1 MTNREFAFN
10 YAGDEF
16 MLYGDIVI
24 LVGYD
29 SEDTS
34 QVIVSPTEEY
44 RGIPWYWEFLDSTDV
59 ITYTTDIGRYQYV
72 DLNKLIPIHK
82 EKPRPIHKEKPQ
94 AIAKVKPMTPGE
106 CIAYYEGQQGM
117 NYSVINGCVSALYKG
132 QGGALKLVSWG
143 DSINNVNEKVWG
155 KKSQ

>member
-1 MTNREFAFN
+1 MTNKEFAFN

-29 SEDTS
+29 IEDPS
-34 QVIVSPTEEY
+34 QVIVSPTEEHG
-44 RGIPWYWEFLDSTDV
+44 GIPWYWEFLDSTDV
-59 ITYTTDIGRYQYV
+59 ITYKTDIRRYQYA
-72 DLNKLIPIHK
+72 DLNELIPIHK
-82 EKPRPIHKEKPQ
+82 EKPTSRNKP
-94 AIAKVKPMTPGE
+94 KTPGE

-117 NYSVINGCVSALYKG
+117 NYSVINGSVSAMYKR
-132 QGGALKLVSWG
+132 QGNALKLVSWG
-143 DSINNVNEKVWG
+143 DGVNNVNEKVWG

>member
-1 MTNREFAFN
+1 MTNKEFAFN

-44 RGIPWYWEFLDSTDV
+44 GGIPWYREFLDSTDV
-59 ITYTTDIGRYQYV
+59 ITYVTDIRKYQYA
-72 DLNKLIPIHK
+72 DLNELTPIHK
-82 EKPRPIHKEKPQ
+82 EEPRPTPE
-94 AIAKVKPMTPGE
+94 VKSKTPGE
-106 CIAYYEGQQGM
+106 CIACYEGQQGM
-117 NYSVINGCVSALYKG
+117 DYSAVYKRP
-132 QGGALKLVSWG
+132 GGALKLISWG
-143 DSINNVNEKVWG
+143 DGDNNVNEKVWG
-155 KKSQ
+155 